1 MKKKILMMGMV
12 LLISII
18 SFNGYAA
25 SGTSTPDT
33 VKYHLRDVVVTAN
46 RYEKNV
52 FETNIPVNIV
62 GETRVWQNGINSIG
76 ELVEKEAGVN
86 FSNVGPWS
94 QKVSIRG
101 LVGPH
106 VLTLVDGMR
115 LNGLRSYGNHALL
128 IDVNQVERVEIIR
141 GPSSILY
148 GSEAVA
154 GVVNYI
160 TKKPPVLDYNFYL
173 LGNLNLTYSSVNQQH
188 SEQFTLTGGLKKWS
202 FLLGIN
208 NRKAEDINTPKG
220 ILKNTAFNG
229 YTIDTKLGFNPSKKH
244 HFLMTSQ
251 FNRSKNVGVP
261 INKYAAHANFLK
273 YNRDLVTFSY
283 DYVNPES
290 KWNNAKLNFYY
301 QQGYRN
307 FDALIYQKPKGPLFV
322 NQTLNA
328 NRDTRSFGGSFQNSF
343 SLFNKN
349 LLILGLD
356 VFANTDD
363 TERIADP
370 EITNAA
376 GAIVKNPP
384 ADLTPP
390 TPKSN
395 RTGAAIFLED
405 EYAVNEKWNINFGAR
420 FDYIVSNTQGTK
432 NTLTETDIKKEDKDF
447 SGNFGLLYRFSEH
460 VHFIANAGRAF
471 KAPTLQER
479 FFKGTAQ
486 VGYLYGNPDLK
497 SETSFNLDVGMKLK
511 SSRISGEVNI
521 FRNQIENFIVMNP
534 ISVQADTFLYDNVGK
549 AEIYGGEF
557 QINFNITKQLS
568 FFMNNAYVHGENI
581 NLGEPLP
588 KMPPLTSL
596 IGFRYEA
603 QKSAYWLEINSKIVD
618 TQKRIVENEKETGGY
633 TLFNL
638 SSGVNLQKIVALPY
652 PVFLTLNV
660 HNFLDR
666 SYRDHLSSVTWWDAP
681 GRNFVIGLRSNF

>member
-1 MKKKILMMGMV
+1 MNNKILMMGMI
-12 LLISII
+12 LLISITR
-18 SFNGYAA
+18 NNADAA
-25 SGTSTPDT
+25 NDTTSPDT
-33 VKYHLRDVVVTAN
+33 VKYHLQNVVVTAN

-52 FETNIPVNIV
+52 FETNVPVNIV
-62 GETRVWQNGINSIG
+62 GETRVWQTGINSIG
-76 ELVEKEAGVN
+76 ELVEKEAGVTHT
-86 FSNVGPWS
+86 NVGPWS
-94 QKVSIRG
+94 QKISIRG

-115 LNGLRSYGNHALL
+115 LNGLRSYGNHAPL
-128 IDVNQVERVEIIR
+128 IDVNQIERVEIIR

-160 TKKPPVLDYNFYL
+160 TKKPTIMDYNFYL
-173 LGNLNLTYSSVNQQH
+173 LGNFNLSYSSVNQQH
-188 SEQFTLTGGLKKWS
+188 SEQFTLTGGLKKMS

-208 NRKAEDINTPKG
+208 NRNAEDINTPKG

-229 YTIDTKLGFNPSKKH
+229 YTVDAKLDFKPSKKH
-244 HFLMTSQ
+244 QFLITSQ

-261 INKYAAHANFLK
+261 INEYAAHANFLK

-283 DYVNPES
+283 DFLNPVS

-322 NQTLNA
+322 NQALNA
-328 NRDTRSFGGSFQNSF
+328 NRNTRSFGGSFQNSF

-349 LLILGLD
+349 LLILGID
-356 VFANTDD
+356 FFGNTDD

-376 GAIVKNPP
+376 GTIVKNPP

-395 RTGAAIFLED
+395 RTGTAIFLED
-405 EYAVNEKWNINFGAR
+405 EYAISDKFNINFGAR
-420 FDYIVSNTQGTK
+420 FDYIISKTQGTE
-432 NTLTETDIKKEDKDF
+432 NTLTEVDLEKNDKDF
-447 SGNFGLLYRFSEH
+447 SGNFGLLYRFSQN

-497 SETSFNLDVGMKLK
+497 SETSFNLDLGLK
-511 SSRISGEVNI
+511 WKSNRLTGEVNI
-521 FRNQIENFIVMNP
+521 FRNQINNFIVMNP
-534 ISVQADTFLYDNVGK
+534 ISAQADTFLYDNVGK
-549 AEIYGGEF
+549 AELYGGEF
-557 QINFNITKQLS
+557 QIDFNITDRLS
-568 FFMNNAYVHGENI
+568 LFMNNAYVHGEDVNTDK
-581 NLGEPLP
+581 PLP

-596 IGFRYEA
+596 LGLRYEGH
-603 QKSAYWLEINSKIVD
+603 KSVFWFELNSKIVD
-618 TQKRIVENEKETGGY
+618 TQNQVVENEKETGGY
-633 TLFNL
+633 TLFNF
-638 SSGVNLQKIVALPY
+638 SSGVNIQKIVALPY

-660 HNFLDR
+660 HNIFDK

-681 GRNFVIGLRSNF
+681 GRNVVVGLRSNF